1 MHRLRCLRLPVTG
14 CHSSHVV
21 AGASADAAGHD
32 SPRDGG
38 VEVYVPGEGRV
49 NDAPA
54 PLALVQQRAK
64 GAHLGVI
71 VGHA

>member
-1 MHRLRCLRLPVTG
+1 
-14 CHSSHVV
+14 
-21 AGASADAAGHD
+21 
-32 SPRDGG
+32 

-71 VGHA
+71 FGHP